1 MTDKTEK
8 PNTNIVETVS
18 DFDLETLDVT
28 KFASA
33 GVEIAIKHP
42 VTGKPIGLYIGIM
55 GKDSETY
62 KEIVR
67 ERSNEA
73 VKKAIAAEASGEP
86 MQPPSYDEQ
95 QERELQ
101 LLAAL
106 TTHWRQENGKDT
118 IRLAGEDIAYSMNNV
133 MMIYRRFDFIRNQVD
148 KSIADVSLFIK
159 S

>member
-1 MTDKTEK
+1 MTDKTEIAK
-8 PNTNIVETVS
+8 AGKS
-18 DFDLETLDVT
+18 DNFELDLETLDVT

-73 VKKAIAAEASGEP
+73 VKKAVAAEASGEQ

-95 QERELQ
+95 QERELD

-106 TTHWRQENGKDT
+106 TISWRQENGKST
-118 IRLAGEDIAYSMNNV
+118 VKFAGEELIFTANNV
-133 MMIYRRFDFIRNQVD
+133 KMIYRRFDFIRNQVD